1 MKRLRCPAWCDRREV
16 KYGSD
21 LHGARRIVGG
31 VVITVTRRPGERGAM
46 HFNGVQVRVQD
57 VWSVQSAME
66 LLGHPEIAQAVGE
79 LAVTR

>member
-1 MKRLRCPAWCDRREV
+1 
-16 KYGSD
+16 
-21 LHGARRIVGG
+21 
-31 VVITVTRRPGERGAM
+31 M